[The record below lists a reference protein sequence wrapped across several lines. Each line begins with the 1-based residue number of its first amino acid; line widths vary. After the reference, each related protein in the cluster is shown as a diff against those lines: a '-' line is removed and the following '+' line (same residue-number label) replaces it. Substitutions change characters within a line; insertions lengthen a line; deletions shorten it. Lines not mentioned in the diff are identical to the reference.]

1 MIQDEVAV
9 CRETCDTDLGFC
21 DIVCGYVD
29 NVVEAIANDIVQE
42 FTNFKND
49 VTALVAEIESAV
61 NTAITEAKKYVD
73 YASNLFNEFKA
84 GAPSTTAALLDSAGT
99 SIMDAL
105 SVGMEA
111 VVTALAYT
119 PLGLYPSIMAWISG
133 IGFAGISMSV
143 GFGWGPLTASM
154 GLSYVGETADPTDRK
169 ALVME
174 ICVGYITIPSPDP
187 DIGVEVGYV
196 ITFDSTM
203 TFEDSKMLGSNVAAG
218 VDLGQKYTISTNI
231 VAYFGVPIDI
241 GGSVGWSLVDGN
253 NNFLNPFATVPNAVS
268 CSSLSPVIKRKST
281 TATLWCESSCCFHLQ
296 CVTVSLFILSNRA
309 ILAFIAESFMLI
321 TIISIK

>member
-1 MIQDEVAV
+1 M
-9 CRETCDTDLGFC
+9 G
-21 DIVCGYVD
+21 
-29 NVVEAIANDIVQE
+29 
-42 FTNFKND
+42 
-49 VTALVAEIESAV
+49 
-61 NTAITEAKKYVD
+61 
-73 YASNLFNEFKA
+73 
-84 GAPSTTAALLDSAGT
+84 
-99 SIMDAL
+99 
-105 SVGMEA
+105 
-111 VVTALAYT
+111 
-119 PLGLYPSIMAWISG
+119 
-133 IGFAGISMSV
+133 V

-154 GLSYVGETADPTDRK
+154 GLSYVGETADPKDRK
-169 ALVME
+169 ALIME